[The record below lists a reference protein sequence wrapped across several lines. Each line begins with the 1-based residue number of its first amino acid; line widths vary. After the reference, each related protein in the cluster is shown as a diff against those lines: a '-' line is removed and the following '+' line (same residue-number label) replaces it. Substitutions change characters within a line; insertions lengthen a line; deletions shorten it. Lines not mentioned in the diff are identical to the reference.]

1 MWKEFKE
8 FVARGNVLDLAV
20 AVILG
25 GAFGKIVSSMVDDVL
40 MPGLGVL
47 LGKVH
52 FTNLFVSLNGETYPT
67 LAAAKAASAPI
78 LAYGSFFNNII
89 NFLIL
94 AFVIFLMVRFANRFR
109 KPAPAAAP
117 TTRDCPQCLMP
128 VPLKAVRCGHC
139 TSAIAA

>member
-25 GAFGKIVSSMVDDVL
+25 GAFGKIVASMVDDVL

-47 LGKVH
+47 LGKVD

-67 LAAAKAASAPI
+67 LAAAKAAGAPI

-94 AFVIFLMVRFANRFR
+94 AFVIFLMVRLANRFR
-109 KPAPAAAP
+109 RPAPAAAP

-139 TSAIAA
+139 TSAIAG